1 MFVNCLLYESSFEFF
16 LIDLLLINNNK
27 KYMIENITK
36 APKATLRLM
45 AETTK
50 IIEIVTKILL
60 IKFNEGIIIFCV
72 TVEQST
78 EIFFAIFT
86 TEFL

>member
-1 MFVNCLLYESSFEFF
+1 
-16 LIDLLLINNNK
+16 
-27 KYMIENITK
+27 MIENITK

-60 IKFNEGIIIFCV
+60 IKFNEGII
-72 TVEQST
+72 
-78 EIFFAIFT
+78 
-86 TEFL
+86 FLCNC

>member
-1 MFVNCLLYESSFEFF
+1 MRILQ
-16 LIDLLLINNNK
+16 K
-27 KYMIENITK
+27 HQ
-36 APKATLRLM
+36 KATLRLM

-78 EIFFAIFT
+78 EIFLQYLLQN
-86 TEFL
+86 FL

>member
-1 MFVNCLLYESSFEFF
+1 
-16 LIDLLLINNNK
+16 
-27 KYMIENITK
+27 MIENITK

-78 EIFFAIFT
+78 EIFLQYLLQNFCEVKPMLIYAIFKT
-86 TEFL
+86 LSVSFY